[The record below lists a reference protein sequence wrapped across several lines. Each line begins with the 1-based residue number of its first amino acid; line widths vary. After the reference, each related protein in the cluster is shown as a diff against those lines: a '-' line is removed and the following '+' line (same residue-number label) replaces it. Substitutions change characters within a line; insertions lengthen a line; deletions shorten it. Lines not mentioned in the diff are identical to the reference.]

1 MAEIQT
7 VTKSLD
13 GADLLG
19 YHLVYDDGKT
29 LTVPKDESNR
39 HYNEILEW
47 IAAGNTPAE
56 PG

>member
-13 GADLLG
+13 GADM
-19 YHLVYDDGKT
+19 LVYNFVYYDEKT
-29 LTVPKDESNR
+29 WTVPKDEGNR
-39 HYNEILEW
+39 HYKEILEW

-56 PG
+56 PE

>member
-29 LTVPKDESNR
+29 WTVPKDENNR
-39 HYNEILEW
+39 HYKEILEW
-47 IAAGNTPAE
+47 IADGNTPAE